1 MVSHQL
7 NVILS
12 QRMLNPMMDSDMLQN
27 DIADI
32 EGQPLPAA
40 ISVHVVSTSISAKG
54 GWVGDIP
61 NLTSVTQ

>member
-54 GWVGDIP
+54 G
-61 NLTSVTQ
+61 